1 MQVIGIKKL
10 QKRFVGFKLEIPSLE
25 VREGDTALL
34 FGKRGAGKTATIDLL
49 MNIILSDRGSIH
61 IFGKDIRKDEAA
73 IKRDIGFWGQYSG
86 FSGNTK
92 LKDCKNMVSGFY
104 PRWDEELFKHYTE
117 LFGLDMEISYEKVD
131 PKQQQK
137 FLFALMV
144 CRRPRLFIIDEPNDP
159 GLTETRQQLYSLL
172 MERKKTEGFT
182 VLTATSDSSLA
193 KEGADQ
199 VTILQKGQVIFTGR
213 SEEILDTHRIIQG
226 KKHLLT
232 PQLSAMLV
240 GIKANKQVF
249 SAVAPDYKAAEAI
262 AGEGLS
268 YSLPNMEDI
277 CRHYARGEK
286 IE

>member
-1 MQVIGIKKL
+1 LQVIGIKKL

-34 FGKRGAGKTATIDLL
+34 FGKKGAGKTATIDLL
-49 MNIILSDRGSIH
+49 MNIILKDRGSIH
-61 IFGKDIRKDEAA
+61 VFGKDIQKDEAA
-73 IKRDIGFWGQYSG
+73 IKRDIGFLGQYSG
-86 FSGNTK
+86 FTVNTK
-92 LKDCKNMVSGFY
+92 LKDCKSMVSSFY
-104 PRWDEELFKHYTE
+104 PRWDEALFKQYVE
-117 LFGLDMEISYEKVD
+117 LFGLDLELNYDKAD

-137 FLFALMV
+137 FLFALLV
-144 CRRPRLFIIDEPNDP
+144 CRRPRLFIIDEPNEL
-159 GLTETRQQLYSLL
+159 GLTDTRQQLYSLL
-172 MERKKTEGFT
+172 MERKKAEGFT
-182 VLTATSDSSLA
+182 VLMATSDSSLA

-213 SEEILDTHRIIQG
+213 SKEILETHRVIQG

-249 SAVAPDYKAAEAI
+249 SAIAPDYKAVEAI

-268 YSLPNMEDI
+268 YSLPNMEEI